1 MLVYLQIA
9 WDAAQKLVQRRFE
22 REKGRND
29 AAQDLSDLSEG
40 EREKGESNQS
50 GSIKNVPRISS
61 DTQLWS
67 DDKSRQLYIVLIR

>member
-1 MLVYLQIA
+1 MQIA

-40 EREKGESNQS
+40 ERDKGESNHT
-50 GSIKNVPRISS
+50 GSTTNMSRISS